1 MRITE
6 KRRLES
12 ALRERFRSERPSAG
26 ANAGHAGAVAA
37 LAAVVCAV
45 TFTGA
50 RDRSAESHSLTG
62 DELTYF
68 NTEFF
73 NGDTGNFHN
82 QFLSCL
88 YESPADIDLFDLL
101 YDGEEAVEPNEITER
116 YVRRL
121 EAEIVAQPEL
131 WIWSHRR
138 WKHKRT
144 NVNG

>member
-1 MRITE
+1 M
-6 KRRLES
+6 KR
-12 ALRERFRSERPSAG
+12 LRRGR
-26 ANAGHAGAVAA
+26 
-37 LAAVVCAV
+37 
-45 TFTGA
+45 
-50 RDRSAESHSLTG
+50 
-62 DELTYF
+62 
-68 NTEFF
+68 
-73 NGDTGNFHN
+73 
-82 QFLSCL
+82 
-88 YESPADIDLFDLL
+88 YEMSFDLL